1 MLAAEVEMPGGSDD
15 DSDFDDALIR
25 EVARAPPP
33 LPLPGVGEHLG
44 GKTGQ
49 RFEILAPL
57 GVGSMGRVFRAWDL
71 ELQRVVALK
80 FIPPHE
86 ALGEAPLRTLLREAR
101 AIAQLDH
108 ENIVRVFDMSE
119 WSGQV
124 WEPRVPFLIMECLQ
138 GESLSSL
145 LERERLPLG
154 RALEIMV
161 GIAAGLAHA
170 HEHQVIHRDL
180 KPSNVFINQR
190 GTAKLLDFGLAH
202 LLSSGPS
209 ALPHLPS
216 AGTPVYMAPEQW
228 QGEAQDERT
237 DIWAAGAVFYEM
249 LTGEPPYPHSTSLED
264 LRAQVASA
272 EPVPSVRG
280 RNPELPQEVE
290 QLLATA
296 LAKEPARRFPTA
308 QEFGE
313 ELQELAHRFGHRPA
327 VHRPSAPERRQVTLV
342 SCALCGLASG
352 PKRLDEDDLGEL
364 EEAFLQCCEEI
375 LQRHGGTLAM
385 SLGDEVLACF
395 GYPVA
400 REEDTERAVRAGLEL
415 VQEVPRVLHR
425 QMAALPLGTLAV
437 KAGLHTGKVALRAH
451 PRESPGALLVIHGE
465 ALKAAPWVASQA
477 EPGVLLVSQST
488 WALVRGAFEARP
500 VGSRMFE
507 SPSGVRPLGL
517 YRVLQERPSEFRFD
531 RVLAAGG
538 LTPLVGREPEL
549 RRLLTYWEGAQRGHG
564 ALVLVSGE
572 AGIGKSR
579 LIQELHAHMTLEE
592 AAHFQCQCWPQFSAS
607 AFHPLIE
614 MLRRRLPEFPLPGLT
629 AEHEYLL
636 SALLEVSAAGAPP
649 RPPPSLDRWKERTLQ
664 ALLSLLLRTARE
676 RPVLAIIEDVHWA
689 DPSTL
694 EFLGLVLEN
703 MERERLLVVLSERPD
718 FRPAWPPRPWLHRME
733 VERLPA
739 KLTARMVRE
748 AARGRALPEETVQQL
763 ALKTD
768 GIPLFVEEMT
778 HMVLE
783 RAPDGE
789 APVSGEGAA
798 IPGTL
803 HELLLARLDLLPS
816 RQRTLAQV
824 CAVVGRGIP
833 LALPAAVL
841 RRDEA
846 GVRRDLEGLVAAG
859 LLQPQAVGWEAGYQ
873 FRHMLLQDAALHALP
888 RSTRREYHRR
898 IAEVLEERFP
908 DMVAFQPEVL
918 AHHHTEAGE
927 YALAIR
933 SWYRAGQRA
942 SLRSA
947 HPEAVSH
954 FQRALKLLKSLP
966 DADQRASEELELLI
980 ALGTP
985 LAQIQGYRSPSVER
999 IYARARELFQQV
1011 GEDLP
1016 RLELS
1021 YWGPFAYYFSRAEYP
1036 LAHELAERLVDL
1048 GRRQH
1053 HQELLALGHRMMAS
1067 ILFIWGQIPAAQ
1079 EHILQALE
1087 NSRFEL
1093 AQHQQLAEK
1102 HWVNPRVMA
1111 LAFGAMV
1118 LSVMGRDAEAQR
1130 FSHEALQLSRSIGHP
1145 HTTASALT
1153 YITVA
1158 CHLRRDVEGALRW
1171 ADEAIAIASEHGFP
1185 AWQLWCTLVRIWALS
1200 ERGEAREGLTL
1211 MREGIS
1217 RWSRLGIRAGLYQ
1230 HNLGLLAEMHLKLG
1244 QPREALELLPSALH
1258 RPETAEHF
1266 YEAELI
1272 RLRGEALR
1280 ALGREEEALACF
1292 RQALQIARSQE
1303 AHAFEQRALEALGA
1317 HSEEASPAS

>member
-1 MLAAEVEMPGGSDD
+1 MLAAGMGMQNNSDD

-25 EVARAPPP
+25 EVARSPPP

-44 GKTGQ
+44 GKDGQ

-57 GVGSMGRVFRAWDL
+57 GVGSMGQVFRAWDQ
-71 ELQRVVALK
+71 ELRRVVALK
-80 FIPPHE
+80 FIQPHE

-119 WSGQV
+119 WSGRG

-138 GESLSSL
+138 GESLSAL
-145 LERERLPLG
+145 LSRGRLPLG

-190 GTAKLLDFGLAH
+190 GIAKLLDFGLAH

-237 DIWAAGAVFYEM
+237 DIWAAGAVLYEM
-249 LTGEPPYPHSTSLED
+249 LTGEPPYPHSTSLDD
-264 LRAQVASA
+264 LRAQVASP

-308 QEFGE
+308 QELGE
-313 ELQELAHRFGHRPA
+313 ELRELSDRFGHRPE

-342 SCALCGLASG
+342 SCALSGLALG
-352 PKRLDEDDLGEL
+352 PEKLDADDLGEL

-375 LQRHGGTLAM
+375 IQRHGGTIALY
-385 SLGDEVLACF
+385 LGDEVLACF

-415 VQEVPRVLHR
+415 IREVPPALQR
-425 QMAALPLGTLAV
+425 QRAALPLGTLAV
-437 KAGLHTGKVALRAH
+437 KAGIHTGKVALRARL
-451 PRESPGALLVIHGE
+451 REHQGGMLIIHGE
-465 ALKAAPWVASQA
+465 ALRAASWVASQA
-477 EPGVLLVSQST
+477 EPGMLLVSQST
-488 WALVRGAFEARP
+488 WALVRGAFEARSA
-500 VGSRMFE
+500 GSRFFE
-507 SPSGVRPLGL
+507 SLSDPRQLGL

-538 LTPLVGREPEL
+538 LTPLVGRKREL
-549 RRLLTYWEGAQRGHG
+549 RQLLEAWEQARHGHG
-564 ALVLVSGE
+564 SLVLVSGE

-579 LIQELHAHMTLEE
+579 LIQELLAHLNLEE
-592 AAHFQCQCWPQFSAS
+592 AVYYQSQCWPQFSAS
-607 AFHPLIE
+607 AFHPIVE
-614 MLRRRLPEFPLPGLT
+614 MLRRRMPEDPLSGLI
-629 AEHEYLL
+629 AEHAYLL
-636 SALLEVSAAGAPP
+636 GALLEVPVPGAPL
-649 RPPPSLDRWKERTLQ
+649 RPPLSRERWKEGTLQ
-664 ALLSLLLRTARE
+664 ALLTLSLRTARE
-676 RPVLAIIEDVHWA
+676 HPVLALIEDVHWA

-694 EFLGLVLEN
+694 EFLGLVLEHV
-703 MERERLLVVLSERPD
+703 ERERLLIVLSARPD
-718 FRPAWPPRPWLHRME
+718 FRPAWPPRPWLHRM
-733 VERLPA
+733 VLDRLPA
-739 KLTARMVRE
+739 ELTARMVRE
-748 AARGRALPEETVQQL
+748 AARGRMLPEETVQRL

-783 RAPDGE
+783 RAPSGE
-789 APVSGEGAA
+789 VPTIREGAA
-798 IPGTL
+798 IPASL

-816 RQRTLAQV
+816 RQRILAQV
-824 CAVVGRGIP
+824 CAVVGRGMA
-833 LALPAAVL
+833 LSLPAAVL
-841 RRDEA
+841 QRDEA

-859 LLQPQAVGWEAGYQ
+859 LLQPQGAGWEAGYQ
-873 FRHMLLQDAALHALP
+873 FRHVLLQDAALHSLP

-898 IAEVLEERFP
+898 IAEVLAERFP
-908 DMVAFQPEVL
+908 DMVALQPEVL
-918 AHHHTEAGE
+918 AHHATEAGE
-927 YALAIR
+927 YAQAIR
-933 SWYRAGQRA
+933 SWYRAGQLA

-947 HPEAVSH
+947 NPEAVSH
-954 FQRALKLLKSLP
+954 FQRALKLLRSLP
-966 DADQRASEELELLI
+966 DANQRASEELELLI

-985 LAQIQGYRSPSVER
+985 LAQMQGYRSPDVER
-999 IYARARELFQQV
+999 IYARARALFQQV
-1011 GEDLP
+1011 GEALP
-1016 RLELS
+1016 QLELS
-1021 YWGPFAYYFSRAEYP
+1021 YWGPFAYYFSRGEYSQ
-1036 LAHELAERLVDL
+1036 AHELAERLVDL
-1048 GRRQH
+1048 GRRQN

-1067 ILFIWGQIPAAQ
+1067 ILFIWGQIPAAL

-1087 NSRFEL
+1087 NSHFEL

-1118 LSVMGRDAEAQR
+1118 LSVMGRDEEAQR
-1130 FSHEALQLSRSIGHP
+1130 FSHEALQLSQRIGHP

-1153 YITVA
+1153 YVTVA
-1158 CHLRRDVEGALRW
+1158 CHLRRDVEGALKW
-1171 ADEAIAIASEHGFP
+1171 ADEAIALASEHGFP

-1200 ERGEAREGLTL
+1200 ERGHAREGLEL

-1217 RWSRLGIRAGLYQ
+1217 RWARLGIRAGLYQ

-1244 QPREALELLPSALH
+1244 EPREALELLLPALH
-1258 RPETAEHF
+1258 RPETGEHF

-1280 ALGREEEALACF
+1280 ALGREEEARGCF
-1292 RQALQIARSQE
+1292 RQALRIAHSQE
-1303 AHAFEQRALEALGA
+1303 AHAFEQRAREALGGL
-1317 HSEEASPAS
+1317 SEGASPSS